1 MVFGVDVVFGWM
13 NSGVIGSEWD
23 FLECGFLEGWL
34 LDVESNLNKSTKKPV
49 FSVETN
55 QMERSC
61 SEV

>member
-1 MVFGVDVVFGWM
+1 MDICWM
-13 NSGVIGSEWD
+13 IGSEWE
-23 FLECGFLEGWL
+23 FLVRGFLERWL
-34 LDVESNLNKSTKKPV
+34 LDIKSNLNKSTKKPV